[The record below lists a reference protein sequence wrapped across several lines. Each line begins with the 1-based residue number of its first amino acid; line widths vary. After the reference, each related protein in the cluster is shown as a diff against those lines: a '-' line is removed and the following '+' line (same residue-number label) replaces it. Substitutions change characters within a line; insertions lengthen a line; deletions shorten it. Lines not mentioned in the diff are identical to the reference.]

1 MLPVRIE
8 GASGR
13 TGPSDP
19 KIPLGMGKI
28 ASFAEHVQVSA
39 NQKMGSYPTP
49 PATAAESLAGL
60 TAAVPIT
67 PAESRSP
74 DPGHSREVPIAIH
87 PRPTAGPSPLCR
99 PEIEGIWIRAAAAL
113 GWRLERTDGSY
124 ASTDGRGT
132 IFIGTD
138 ASLDPD
144 DSVAQLVFHELCHGL
159 VEGPSAWARPDWSFG
174 AGDSADPRELV
185 REHACLRLQ
194 IALAAPFGLR
204 DLMAP
209 TTVHRD
215 YHDAITGDP
224 LGGDDDR
231 AAGLAR
237 AALERVGSAH
247 WLHAIRQAMAD
258 TTRALGPVT
267 AVAVQRLPDAG
278 PVAAVAVAVAVAAG
292 ADAVGSDVA
301 GASAVERESS
311 HPVGFAWGPAERT
324 CAECAWLHHGGRGR
338 PVHRCRQ
345 SARGE
350 ADSGA
355 RVEPTTRACARFE
368 PPVDCQ
374 ACGACCREAYH
385 SVTVA
390 VRDPVVWK
398 HPELI
403 VRHGHRFEI
412 RRSGDRC
419 AALEASDARAHQ
431 GALAAPARPTFACAI
446 YQDRPHPCREFE
458 AGGRHCLVARRRVGL
473 SAGR

>member
-1 MLPVRIE
+1 
-8 GASGR
+8 
-13 TGPSDP
+13 
-19 KIPLGMGKI
+19 
-28 ASFAEHVQVSA
+28 
-39 NQKMGSYPTP
+39 
-49 PATAAESLAGL
+49 
-60 TAAVPIT
+60 
-67 PAESRSP
+67 
-74 DPGHSREVPIAIH
+74 VPIAIH
-87 PRPTAGPSPLCR
+87 ARPAEGPSPLSR
-99 PEIEGIWIRAAAAL
+99 PDIQGIWTRAAAEL
-113 GWRLERTDGSY
+113 GWRLERTDRSY

-159 VEGPSAWARPDWSFG
+159 VEGPSAWVRPDWSFG
-174 AGDSADPRELV
+174 AEDSRDLV

-194 IALAAPFGLR
+194 IALSRQFGLS

-209 TTVHRD
+209 TTVHRA
-215 YHDAITGDP
+215 YHDAVTGDP
-224 LGGDDDR
+224 LREGLGEAEGDDR

-237 AALERVGSAH
+237 SALERAESAH
-247 WLHAIRQAMAD
+247 WLKAIREALAA
-258 TTRALGPVT
+258 TARALGPVT
-267 AVAVQRLPDAG
+267 AVADSPL
-278 PVAAVAVAVAVAAG
+278 AG
-292 ADAVGSDVA
+292 ATLDSAGV
-301 GASAVERESS
+301 GASGRDSS
-311 HPVGFAWGPAERT
+311 HPAGFAWGPAERT

-345 SARGE
+345 ASRGE
-350 ADSGA
+350 GDAGA

-374 ACGACCREAYH
+374 TCGACCREAYH

-419 AALEASDARAHQ
+419 AALHALDPVDAPGHP
-431 GALAAPARPTFACAI
+431 GVVTSPARPKFACAI

-473 SAGR
+473 SAGGAG

>member
-1 MLPVRIE
+1 
-8 GASGR
+8 
-13 TGPSDP
+13 
-19 KIPLGMGKI
+19 
-28 ASFAEHVQVSA
+28 
-39 NQKMGSYPTP
+39 
-49 PATAAESLAGL
+49 
-60 TAAVPIT
+60 
-67 PAESRSP
+67 
-74 DPGHSREVPIAIH
+74 VPIAIH
-87 PRPTAGPSPLCR
+87 PRPAAGPSPLCR
-99 PEIEGIWIRAAAAL
+99 PEIQRIWVEAAAQL
-113 GWRLERTDGSY
+113 GWRLERTEGSY

-132 IFIGTD
+132 IFLGSD

-159 VEGPSAWARPDWSFG
+159 VEGPSAWVRPDWSFG
-174 AGDSADPRELV
+174 AGDSTDPRDLV

-194 IALAAPFGLR
+194 IALSGPFGLR
-204 DLMAP
+204 NLMAP
-209 TTVHRD
+209 TTVHRA
-215 YHDAITGDP
+215 YHDAVTGDP
-224 LGGDDDR
+224 LGQGQGQGQGQGKSEAEAEAESDDR

-237 AALERVGSAH
+237 AALERAESAH
-247 WLHAIRQAMAD
+247 WLHAIREALAGTVQ
-258 TTRALGPVT
+258 ALGPVT
-267 AVAVQRLPDAG
+267 AGAAAEDEPIPAAG
-278 PVAAVAVAVAVAAG
+278 PTVVVTATER
-292 ADAVGSDVA
+292 GSL
-301 GASAVERESS
+301 

-324 CAECAWLHHGGRGR
+324 CSDCAWLHHGGRGR

-350 ADSGA
+350 ADPGA
-355 RVEPTTRACARFE
+355 RVDSTTRACARFE

-419 AALEASDARAHQ
+419 AALEASDAPAQ
-431 GALAAPARPTFACAI
+431 EGPGAAPARPTFACAI
-446 YQDRPHPCREFE
+446 YEERPHPCREFE

-473 SAGR
+473 SAG